1 MGGGVGLSAHASHR
15 LVTERSLVAMPEVG
29 IGFVPDVGGT
39 YLLARAPGKLGTHAA
54 LTASRLG
61 PSDAILCGLA
71 DRFIESGRLA
81 SVPEALRGFRP
92 GEEVWDRLGPLLSA
106 PPAGVLPEARGWI
119 DACYRASERGSGS
132 RLPRRTP

>member
-1 MGGGVGLSAHASHR
+1 AATEGERDFLAGYWREEYHLNAAIARYPKPIVALMDGIVMGGGVGLSAHASYR

-39 YLLARAPGKLGTHAA
+39 YLLARAPGELGTHAA

-81 SVPEALRGFRP
+81 SVPEALRDFRP
-92 GEEVWDRLGPLLSA
+92 GEEVW
-106 PPAGVLPEARGWI
+106 
-119 DACYRASERGSGS
+119 
-132 RLPRRTP
+132 